1 MRAAVS
7 EAPAS
12 LAAGQNDPLGGF
24 TAFQLASQAALALAL
39 PALPWLA
46 RQSEF
51 LNQQNRDIC
60 LFRLRLG

>member
-39 PALPWLA
+39 PCLA